1 MTTKF
6 KKAATH
12 HPSPAALFMSPVL
25 KMLIL
30 GCLFAFIL
38 MSSAHAVEPTAE
50 ELLAYARGLATRG
63 QAVKLGTAGIV
74 IRGESIEGV
83 PTRRPS
89 DAIARAAELTMETA
103 ISSRSQ
109 KDIDKALGLWKQIDR
124 SNGAIAYLRMA
135 GKGTDSFSG
144 YCQALLATIYAESGD
159 IESAKL
165 LFDRFDGTKI
175 TDDLDAISV
184 ALAARF
190 SLAIGDSERAGR
202 LARAVIDRT
211 DPNKFAGYG
220 GDTSVSIAKSVL
232 KVGAPSSAAA
242 PQDASRVPVRG
253 ESLERART
261 ALAAKDYEG
270 AISAFIEHRRLM
282 PSEPSARDAL
292 LQAAELSAKLQ
303 QTARALGYYREAE
316 VQYSSYPEGWKAA
329 VAAASLLKSQGNLPG
344 ALKSAEE
351 SLTKAK
357 TPEASA
363 WITLKAAELAAQ
375 AKAPDKAAAY
385 YADLL
390 SRYSSQ
396 DAARDVFQRLQSFT
410 SQIKDWKKLVKQL
423 QEVANSPQLS
433 KRDLSRLRRMI
444 LGIYVGN
451 GATKEAKAWL
461 ATLSKTN
468 DDGIEKDQAWLSA
481 STAQQAAEN
490 CKTLSAYE
498 LTKAIQD
505 GLDAARFSP
514 KSEEALAGLR
524 AATTLVTIPS
534 PTKRTN
540 RELESNLRTMM
551 DSDFMAEARALLI
564 RYYEFLGDSRSIM
577 SLK

>member
-1 MTTKF
+1 MTTEF
-6 KKAATH
+6 KKAAPLP
-12 HPSPAALFMSPVL
+12 PSPAVVSESPVA
-25 KMLIL
+25 KMLLL
-30 GCLFAFIL
+30 GCLFAFVL
-38 MSSAHAVEPTAE
+38 MVNAKAAEPTAE

-89 DAIARAAELTMETA
+89 DAIARAAELTMEAA

-144 YCQALLATIYAESGD
+144 YCLALLATIYGESGD
-159 IESAKL
+159 MESAKL

-184 ALAARF
+184 AHAARF
-190 SLAIGDSERAGR
+190 SLAIGDTERAGR
-202 LARAVIDRT
+202 LARAVMDRT
-211 DPNKFAGYG
+211 DPNKFAGFA
-220 GDTSVSIAKSVL
+220 GDASVAIAKSVL
-232 KVGAPSSAAA
+232 KVSAPGSTG
-242 PQDASRVPVRG
+242 PQDAARVPVRG
-253 ESLERART
+253 EALERART

-351 SLTKAK
+351 SLAKAK

-375 AKAPDKAAAY
+375 SKAPDKAAAY

-396 DAARDVFQRLQSFT
+396 DAARDVFQRLQAFT

-451 GATKEAKAWL
+451 GATKEAKVWL
-461 ATLSKTN
+461 SSLSKTN

-490 CKTLSAYE
+490 SKSLSVHD

-524 AATTLVTIPS
+524 AATTLVTIPNT
-534 PTKRTN
+534 TKRAN
-540 RELESNLRTMM
+540 RELESNLRTLM
-551 DSDFMAEARALLI
+551 DSDYMAEARALLT
-564 RYYEFLGDSRSIM
+564 RYYEFLGDTRSIL